1 MEEVDKHLDNNLIT
15 FYTELVNISDYRD
28 KYISYL
34 PASYSEFVDFLYRD
48 EQCSFINEFVSEH
61 KNAGFNISEVFF
73 YNTSNYG
80 FQAVLTTY

>member
-48 EQCSFINEFVSEH
+48 
-61 KNAGFNISEVFF
+61 K
-73 YNTSNYG
+73 
-80 FQAVLTTY
+80 